1 MQNREVQHG
10 TERCIT
16 VQCSGVQCSVV
27 QCSEPRGTSVWL
39 LTHCSALEQWW
50 SGERRLGGGESR
62 RSPTVRWMLLQSIGD
77 IEIFSFLCQCSVG
90 LNVFVSSCNKCMYTT
105 RSAVSHITLHHQNRV
120 LQLWMWQSSV
130 LYVFFTWV
138 RLGSI
143 GLIWVYCGSLVF
155 T

>member
-1 MQNREVQHG
+1 MNQG
-10 TERCIT
+10 
-16 VQCSGVQCSVV
+16 
-27 QCSEPRGTSVWL
+27 EPVCGFWHTAVHWS
-39 LTHCSALEQWW
+39 
-50 SGERRLGGGESR
+50 SGEAERGALVVGRH
-62 RSPTVRWMLLQSIGD
+62 SPTVRWMLLQSIGD

-155 T
+155 TWVHLGSLGLTWVYLGLLGFTWKYWIV